1 MALYDPSEGHQKVNC
16 CVNRSKDLSVV
27 KKLQKKSTKKSVT
40 IHGIR
45 NENAVETIRSH
56 YFIEIRT
63 AIAAFA
69 IRTHDRLMSSLHR
82 IKQ

>member
-56 YFIEIRT
+56 YFYWNTNGDRSIRNSNT
-63 AIAAFA
+63 WSINEFF
-69 IRTHDRLMSSLHR
+69 TPN
-82 IKQ
+82 